1 LSAAVAQANS
11 SLNGL
16 FALIGSFDENS
27 DYDTVIEML
36 VATQS
41 DVNSVYDYLKTTIA
55 GQLSSLAT
63 SISEL
68 PENLKKA
75 FNLDE
80 TVVAKLETDLD
91 EIIKG
96 YVESAADS
104 DEYKEIMAR
113 FDEVVAEIKAIDF
126 NAIEASQ
133 VVVAQESAYAE
144 IDAWIGNYVEELYT
158 SIKQV
163 ASLNGDVLVAY
174 AEDETSETIVVSTQ
188 AVDTLINSI
197 FNETNAALVRG
208 YYADALT
215 SIETAESVTE
225 VEAAVTV
232 FKTRVQMVQVMQNND
247 ESLSNAYLIII
258 ICIACTIVALCAAV
272 VLWRIKNKRQLANKK

>member
-208 YYADALT
+208 YYVDALT